1 MGKVPPC
8 RGAFLWYDAG
18 MEVARRLGVLILE
31 WASLALGVYV
41 AGHFGYLTYKDV
53 GTLAVVAVVLGLF
66 NSFLRPF
73 LLAVF
78 MIVSIPI
85 LILTLGLGAYLVL
98 FVTNG
103 AILALTDSLLK
114 DLSVSSWAM
123 ATLTISITSWVISS
137 SVGIDQLKPLRR
149 ANEAKANAQKAKD
162 DAIDI

>member
-1 MGKVPPC
+1 
-8 RGAFLWYDAG
+8 
-18 MEVARRLGVLILE
+18 MEVARRLGVLVLE
-31 WASLALGVYV
+31 WASLALGVFLAKY
-41 AGHFGYLTYKDV
+41 FGFLSYGDPV
-53 GTLAVVAVVLGLF
+53 TLAVVAVVLGLF

-85 LILTLGLGAYLVL
+85 LILTLGLGDYLVL

-103 AILALTDSLLK
+103 AILALTDSLINPGF
-114 DLSVSSWAM
+114 DVRNWAM

-149 ANEAKANAQKAKD
+149 ANEAKANAQKAKE

>member
-1 MGKVPPC
+1 
-8 RGAFLWYDAG
+8 
-18 MEVARRLGVLILE
+18 
-31 WASLALGVYV
+31 
-41 AGHFGYLTYKDV
+41 
-53 GTLAVVAVVLGLF
+53 VLGLF

-73 LLAVF
+73 LLAIF

-114 DLSVSSWAM
+114 DLSVNSWAM

>member
-1 MGKVPPC
+1 
-8 RGAFLWYDAG
+8 
-18 MEVARRLGVLILE
+18 MEVARRLSVLILE
-31 WASLALGVYV
+31 WGSLALGVFLAKY
-41 AGHFGYLTYKDV
+41 FGFLTYGDPV
-53 GTLAVVAVVLGLF
+53 TLAVVAVVLGLF

-98 FVTNG
+98 FLTNG
-103 AILALTDSLLK
+103 AILALTDSLIK
-114 DLSVSSWAM
+114 DFHLNNWAM
-123 ATLTISITSWVISS
+123 ATLTISITSWMISS
-137 SVGIDQLKPLRR
+137 TVGIDQLKPLRR

>member
-1 MGKVPPC
+1 
-8 RGAFLWYDAG
+8 
-18 MEVARRLGVLILE
+18 MEVARRLGVLVLE

-41 AGHFGYLTYKDV
+41 AGHFGYLAYKDF

-73 LLAVF
+73 LLAIF

-85 LILTLGLGAYLVL
+85 LIITLGLGAYLVL

-114 DLSVSSWAM
+114 DLSVNAWAM

-149 ANEAKANAQKAKD
+149 ANEAKANARKAKE

>member
-1 MGKVPPC
+1 
-8 RGAFLWYDAG
+8 
-18 MEVARRLGVLILE
+18 MEVARRLGVLVLE
-31 WASLALGVYV
+31 WAAIALGVFI
-41 AGHFGYLTYKDV
+41 AGQFGYLTYKDI

-73 LLAVF
+73 LLAIF

-85 LILTLGLGAYLVL
+85 LILTLGLGIYLVL

-114 DLSVSSWAM
+114 DFSVNSWAM
-123 ATLTISITSWVISS
+123 ATLTISVISWMIS
-137 SVGIDQLKPLRR
+137 SAVGIDQLKPLRR
-149 ANEAKANAQKAKD
+149 ANEAKANAQKAKE

>member
-1 MGKVPPC
+1 
-8 RGAFLWYDAG
+8 

-31 WASLALGVYV
+31 WGSLALGVFLAKY
-41 AGHFGYLTYKDV
+41 FGFLNYGDPV
-53 GTLAVVAVVLGLF
+53 TLGVVAVVLGLF

-103 AILALTDSLLK
+103 AILALTDSLIK
-114 DLSVSSWAM
+114 DFHLNNWAM
-123 ATLTISITSWVISS
+123 ATLTISITSWMISS
-137 SVGIDQLKPLRR
+137 TVGIDQLKPLRR

>member
-1 MGKVPPC
+1 
-8 RGAFLWYDAG
+8 
-18 MEVARRLGVLILE
+18 MEVARRLGVLVLE
-31 WASLALGVYV
+31 WAALALGVFI
-41 AGHFGYLTYKDV
+41 AGQFGFLTYKDV

-85 LILTLGLGAYLVL
+85 LILTLGLGIYLVM

-114 DLSVSSWAM
+114 DFSVNSWAM
-123 ATLTISITSWVISS
+123 ATLTISITSWMISS
-137 SVGIDQLKPLRR
+137 AVGIDQLKPLRR

>member
-1 MGKVPPC
+1 
-8 RGAFLWYDAG
+8 

-41 AGHFGYLTYKDV
+41 ASHFGYLTYKDV
-53 GTLAVVAVVLGLF
+53 GTLAVVAIVLGLF

-103 AILALTDSLLK
+103 AILALTDSLINPGF
-114 DLSVSSWAM
+114 DVRNWAM

>member
-1 MGKVPPC
+1 
-8 RGAFLWYDAG
+8 
-18 MEVARRLGVLILE
+18 MEVARRLGVLVLE

-41 AGHFGYLTYKDV
+41 ASQFGYLTYKDV
-53 GTLAVVAVVLGLF
+53 GTLAVVAIVLGLF

-73 LLAVF
+73 LLAIF

-114 DLSVSSWAM
+114 DLAVSSWAM

>member
-1 MGKVPPC
+1 
-8 RGAFLWYDAG
+8 
-18 MEVARRLGVLILE
+18 MEVARRLGVLVLE
-31 WASLALGVYV
+31 WAALALGVFI
-41 AGHFGYLTYKDV
+41 AGQFGYLTYKDV

-85 LILTLGLGAYLVL
+85 LILTLGLGIYLVL

-114 DLSVSSWAM
+114 DFSVSSWAM
-123 ATLTISITSWVISS
+123 ATLTISITSWMISS
-137 SVGIDQLKPLRR
+137 AVGIDQLKPLRR

>member
-1 MGKVPPC
+1 
-8 RGAFLWYDAG
+8 
-18 MEVARRLGVLILE
+18 MEVARRLGVLVLE
-31 WASLALGVYV
+31 WGSLALGVFLAKY
-41 AGHFGYLTYKDV
+41 FGFLHYEHPE
-53 GTLAVVAVVLGLF
+53 TLAVVAVVLGLF

-98 FVTNG
+98 FLTNG
-103 AILALTDSLLK
+103 AILYLTKELVK
-114 DLSVSSWAM
+114 DLHLNNWAM
-123 ATLTISITSWVISS
+123 ATLTISITSWMISS

-149 ANEAKANAQKAKD
+149 ANEAKPNAQKAKD

>member
-1 MGKVPPC
+1 
-8 RGAFLWYDAG
+8 

-31 WASLALGVYV
+31 WGSLALGVYV
-41 AGHFGYLTYKDV
+41 ASHFGYLTYRDV
-53 GTLAVVAVVLGLF
+53 GTLAVVAIVLGLF

-103 AILALTDSLLK
+103 AILALTDSLINPGF
-114 DLSVSSWAM
+114 DVRNWAM

-149 ANEAKANAQKAKD
+149 ANEAKANAQKAKE

>member
-1 MGKVPPC
+1 
-8 RGAFLWYDAG
+8 

-31 WASLALGVYV
+31 WGSLALGVFLAKY
-41 AGHFGYLTYKDV
+41 FGFLTYGDPV
-53 GTLAVVAVVLGLF
+53 TLAVVAVVLGLF

-103 AILALTDSLLK
+103 AILALTDSLINPGF
-114 DLSVSSWAM
+114 DVRNWAM

-149 ANEAKANAQKAKD
+149 ANEAKANAQKAKE

>member
-1 MGKVPPC
+1 M
-8 RGAFLWYDAG
+8 AFLWYDAG
-18 MEVARRLGVLILE
+18 MEVARRLGVLVLE

-41 AGHFGYLTYKDV
+41 AERFDYLTYKDV

-73 LLAVF
+73 LLAIF

>member
-1 MGKVPPC
+1 
-8 RGAFLWYDAG
+8 

-31 WASLALGVYV
+31 WTSLALGVFLAKYFGFLHYV
-41 AGHFGYLTYKDV
+41 DPA
-53 GTLAVVAVVLGLF
+53 TLAAVAVVLGLF

-73 LLAVF
+73 LLAIF

-103 AILALTDSLLK
+103 AILALTASLVK
-114 DLSVSSWAM
+114 DLHLNNWAM
-123 ATLTISITSWVISS
+123 ATLTISITSWMISS
-137 SVGIDQLKPLRR
+137 AVGIDQLKPLRR

>member
-1 MGKVPPC
+1 
-8 RGAFLWYDAG
+8 
-18 MEVARRLGVLILE
+18 
-31 WASLALGVYV
+31 
-41 AGHFGYLTYKDV
+41 
-53 GTLAVVAVVLGLF
+53 
-66 NSFLRPF
+66 
-73 LLAVF
+73 

-114 DLSVSSWAM
+114 DLAVSSWAM

-149 ANEAKANAQKAKD
+149 ANEAKANAQKAKE

>member
-1 MGKVPPC
+1 
-8 RGAFLWYDAG
+8 

-31 WASLALGVYV
+31 WGSLALGVFLAKY
-41 AGHFGYLTYKDV
+41 FGFLTYGDPV
-53 GTLAVVAVVLGLF
+53 TLAVVAVVLGLF

-103 AILALTDSLLK
+103 AILALTDSLINPGF
-114 DLSVSSWAM
+114 DVRNWAM

>member
-1 MGKVPPC
+1 
-8 RGAFLWYDAG
+8 
-18 MEVARRLGVLILE
+18 MEVARRLGVLVLE

-41 AGHFGYLTYKDV
+41 AERFGYLTYKDV

-73 LLAVF
+73 LLAIF

-114 DLSVSSWAM
+114 DLSVNSWAM

>member
-1 MGKVPPC
+1 
-8 RGAFLWYDAG
+8 
-18 MEVARRLGVLILE
+18 MEVVRRLGVLVLE
-31 WASLALGVYV
+31 WTSLALGVFL
-41 AGHFGYLTYKDV
+41 AGHFQFLRYELPV
-53 GTLAVVAVVLGLF
+53 TLAVVAMVLGLF

-73 LLAVF
+73 LLAIF

-103 AILALTDSLLK
+103 AILALTDSLIK
-114 DLSVSSWAM
+114 DFHLNNWAM
-123 ATLTISITSWVISS
+123 ATLTISITSWMISS
-137 SVGIDQLKPLRR
+137 TVGIDQLKPLRR

>member
-1 MGKVPPC
+1 
-8 RGAFLWYDAG
+8 
-18 MEVARRLGVLILE
+18 MEVARRLGVLVLE
-31 WASLALGVYV
+31 WAALALGVFI
-41 AGHFGYLTYKDV
+41 AGQFGYLTYKDV

-85 LILTLGLGAYLVL
+85 LILTLGLGIYLVL

-114 DLSVSSWAM
+114 DFSVNTWAM
-123 ATLTISITSWVISS
+123 ATLTISITSWMISS
-137 SVGIDQLKPLRR
+137 AVGIDQLKPLRR

>member
-1 MGKVPPC
+1 
-8 RGAFLWYDAG
+8 
-18 MEVARRLGVLILE
+18 MEVARRLGVLVLE
-31 WASLALGVYV
+31 WASLALGVFLAKY
-41 AGHFGYLTYKDV
+41 FGFLTYGDPV
-53 GTLAVVAVVLGLF
+53 TLAVVAVVLGLF

-73 LLAVF
+73 LLAIF

-103 AILALTDSLLK
+103 AILALTDSLINPGF
-114 DLSVSSWAM
+114 DVRNWAM

>member
-1 MGKVPPC
+1 
-8 RGAFLWYDAG
+8 
-18 MEVARRLGVLILE
+18 MEVARRLGVLVLE
-31 WASLALGVYV
+31 WSSLALGVFLAKY
-41 AGHFGYLTYKDV
+41 FGFLNYGDPV
-53 GTLAVVAVVLGLF
+53 TLAVVAVVLGLF

-73 LLAVF
+73 LLAIF

-103 AILALTDSLLK
+103 SILYLTDSLIK
-114 DLSVSSWAM
+114 DLHLNNWAM
-123 ATLTISITSWVISS
+123 ATLTISITSWMISS

-149 ANEAKANAQKAKD
+149 ANEAKANARKTKD

>member
-1 MGKVPPC
+1 
-8 RGAFLWYDAG
+8 
-18 MEVARRLGVLILE
+18 MEVARRLGVLVLE

-41 AGHFGYLTYKDV
+41 AGHFGFLTYNKDV
-53 GTLAVVAVVLGLF
+53 GTLAVVAIVLGLF

-73 LLAVF
+73 LLAIF